1 MKITKMNLTAI
12 TIPLKEKFQVSFRFV
27 TDTNVII
34 LELETDEGITGVGE
48 VVPLPRFNGQT
59 VESITAAIDRY
70 MRPYIIGENPFK
82 INKIINRISKAVIEN
97 NPAVCAVDLALH
109 DLVARSQNVPVVDL
123 LGGEVRDKILAVIE
137 MPIEKPSKSVKRA
150 KNIIEYGFKA
160 LKPKVGFNPYE
171 DAERVIAIRK
181 AVGKDVIIRVDV
193 NQAWTIDQTLQF
205 IKVTELEDAR
215 IELIEQPLP
224 KWDLEGLAYLRTKT
238 DIPIMVDESVFTTQD
253 ALNVI
258 KNKSADIINIK
269 QNKSGGIIGSMK
281 VAALA
286 ESAGIDYLI
295 GVDDPLGIGTAMKVH
310 MGCALEKLKR
320 ACEFTEYMV
329 YSDYIVK
336 KPVPC
341 RDGYVILPEGPGFG
355 VELDLKKI
363 SKYKT
368 DVGTVRTEKRG

>member
-82 INKIINRISKAVIEN
+82 INKIINRINKAVIEN

-109 DLVARSQNVPVVDL
+109 DLVARAQNVPVVDL
-123 LGGEVRDKILAVIE
+123 LGGEVRNKILAVIE
-137 MPIEKPSKSVKRA
+137 MPIENPEKSVKRA
-150 KNIIEYGFKA
+150 KNNIKHGFKA

-171 DAERVIAIRK
+171 DAERVITIRK

-205 IKVTELEDAR
+205 IKATELEDAR

-238 DIPIMVDESVFTTQD
+238 DIPIMVDESVFTPQD

-295 GVDDPLGIGTAMKVH
+295 GVDDPLGVGTAMKVH
-310 MGCALEKLKR
+310 MGCALEKLNR

-341 RDGYVILPEGPGFG
+341 IDGYVILPEGPGFG

-363 SKYKT
+363 NKYKT
-368 DVGTVRTEKRG
+368 DVGTVRTEKR

>member
-1 MKITKMNLTAI
+1 
-12 TIPLKEKFQVSFRFV
+12 
-27 TDTNVII
+27 
-34 LELETDEGITGVGE
+34 
-48 VVPLPRFNGQT
+48 
-59 VESITAAIDRY
+59 
-70 MRPYIIGENPFK
+70 
-82 INKIINRISKAVIEN
+82 
-97 NPAVCAVDLALH
+97 
-109 DLVARSQNVPVVDL
+109 
-123 LGGEVRDKILAVIE
+123 
-137 MPIEKPSKSVKRA
+137 
-150 KNIIEYGFKA
+150 
-160 LKPKVGFNPYE
+160 
-171 DAERVIAIRK
+171 
-181 AVGKDVIIRVDV
+181 
-193 NQAWTIDQTLQF
+193 
-205 IKVTELEDAR
+205 
-215 IELIEQPLP
+215 
-224 KWDLEGLAYLRTKT
+224 
-238 DIPIMVDESVFTTQD
+238 MVDESVFTTQD

-310 MGCALEKLKR
+310 MGCALEKLNR

>member
-109 DLVARSQNVPVVDL
+109 DLVARAHNVPVVDL
-123 LGGEVRDKILAVIE
+123 LGGEVRNKILAVIE
-137 MPIEKPSKSVKRA
+137 MPIENPEKSVKRA
-150 KNIIEYGFKA
+150 KNIIEHGFKA

-310 MGCALEKLKR
+310 MGCALEKLNR